1 MCKQREGE
9 RERERQ
15 KDGRRGDEER
25 NKLREMEMEIIKD

>member
-9 RERERQ
+9 REIERQ